1 VTRKHI
7 WLSKPR
13 RREQEDMPRRPINIV
28 VILLIV
34 GLSTAFAQAPPP
46 VSFLEKSAPAAGTS
60 PQAVAVGDFN
70 GDGKLDLAVTNST
83 NVGVLLGNGDGTFQP
98 AVYYSVGSSPRAV
111 AVGDFNG
118 DGKLDLVVGNVT
130 SGNVSVL
137 LGNGDG
143 TFQPALNYA
152 ADNAPYSVAVGD
164 FNGDGKLDVAAA
176 EAGGSA
182 IVSVFLGKGDGTFQ
196 PAVNYGVGQDPVSLA
211 VGDFNGDGN
220 LDVAAATQGGS
231 DTVSVLLGKGD
242 GTFQPA
248 VNYAAGSIP
257 SSVVAGDFNGDGKL
271 DLAVTN
277 IFDDTVSVLL
287 GNGDGTFQAPVNYDT
302 GAYPWW
308 VAVGD
313 FNGDGKPDLAAANG
327 NGNDV
332 SILLNTTAYLGPAIV
347 ESPAPNS
354 TLNGS
359 AVTFQWTPS
368 DPATA
373 YWIDV
378 GSAAGGNQYYQS
390 GSLGTGTRS
399 ATITSLPTNGSTVY
413 ATVYSLIGGQWVSN
427 TYTYAGFNVA
437 MHKGV
442 ITSPVPSSSLSGNSV
457 TFSWTAGPGATAY
470 WLDAG
475 NVGGGSQYHQSENL
489 GNVLTTTVNGLP
501 GDGSTVYVTLYSL
514 VNGHWLNNAYT
525 YTAFNNAAHEG
536 VITSPVP
543 SSTLGSSSIAFSWT
557 AATGATAYWLDAGS
571 SAGGNQYHQSGNL
584 GNLLTTTVNGLPTN
598 GSTVFV
604 ALYSLVNGQ
613 WIGNAFTYTALNATS
628 GLAVMQ
634 TPVPGTTLSGNSATF
649 TWAAGTAA
657 SAYWVDIGTVP
668 GGNSI
673 YSSGN
678 LGSVLTT
685 TVSSLPANG
694 STIYVT
700 LYSLVGGE
708 WLNNSHTYVSGP

>member
-1 VTRKHI
+1 MVAKTI
-7 WLSKPR
+7 PLLSVSRCCFDLLWPFPPIDGAFRVRDKKIHLPLPL
-13 RREQEDMPRRPINIV
+13 QKGTKYMPARSINIV
-28 VILLIV
+28 LTLFFIC
-34 GLSTAFAQAPPP
+34 LSTAFAQAPPP

-60 PQAVAVGDFN
+60 PQSVAVGDFN
-70 GDGKLDLAVTNST
+70 GDGKPDLVVANAT
-83 NVGVLLGNGDGTFQP
+83 NVGVLLGNGDGTFQA
-98 AVYYSVGSSPRAV
+98 AVYYGAGSGPRAV

-137 LGNGDG
+137 LGKGDG
-143 TFQPALNYA
+143 TFQPALNSA
-152 ADNAPYSVAVGD
+152 ADNAPYSVVVGD
-164 FNGDGKLDVAAA
+164 FNGDGKLDVAVANYN
-176 EAGGSA
+176 S
-182 IVSVFLGKGDGTFQ
+182 GD
-196 PAVNYGVGQDPVSLA
+196 
-211 VGDFNGDGN
+211 
-220 LDVAAATQGGS
+220 
-231 DTVSVLLGKGD
+231 VSVLLGKGD
-242 GTFQPA
+242 GTFQPV
-248 VNYAAGSIP
+248 VNYAVGSIP
-257 SSVVAGDFNGDGKL
+257 SSVVVGDFNGDGKL

-277 IFDDTVSVLL
+277 VFDNTVSVLL
-287 GNGDGTFQAPVNYDT
+287 GNGDGTFQAPVNFDT

-332 SILLNTTAYLGPAIV
+332 SILLNTTAYSGPAIV

-354 TLNGS
+354 TLIGS

-390 GSLGTGTRS
+390 GSLGTSTRS
-399 ATITSLPTNGSTVY
+399 ATITGLPTNGSTVY
-413 ATVYSLIGGQWVSN
+413 ATMYSLIGGQWVSN

-437 MHKGV
+437 LHKGV

-475 NVGGGSQYHQSENL
+475 NVAGGSQYHQSENL

-501 GDGSTVYVTLYSL
+501 TDGSTVYVILYSL
-514 VNGHWLNNAYT
+514 VNGQWLNNAYT
-525 YTAFNNAAHEG
+525 YTAFNNATHEG
-536 VITSPVP
+536 VITTPVP
-543 SSTLGSSSIAFSWT
+543 SSTLSGNSVAFSWT
-557 AATGATAYWLDAGS
+557 AGTGATAYWLDAGS
-571 SAGGNQYHQSGNL
+571 SAGGNQYHQSGNM
-584 GNLLTTTVNGLPTN
+584 GNVLTTTVNGLPTN

-604 ALYSLVNGQ
+604 TLYSLVNGQ
-613 WIGNAFTYTALNATS
+613 WISNADIYTSLNATS

-634 TPVPGTTLSGNSATF
+634 TPVPGTTLSGSSATF

-657 SAYWVDIGTVP
+657 SAYWLDIGTVP

-700 LYSLVGGE
+700 LYSLVGGQ
-708 WLNNSHTYVSGP
+708 WLDNSHTYVSGP

>member
-1 VTRKHI
+1 
-7 WLSKPR
+7 
-13 RREQEDMPRRPINIV
+13 MPARSINIV
-28 VILLIV
+28 LTLFFIC
-34 GLSTAFAQAPPP
+34 LSTAFAQAPPP

-60 PQAVAVGDFN
+60 PQSVAVGDFN
-70 GDGKLDLAVTNST
+70 GDGKPDLVVANAT
-83 NVGVLLGNGDGTFQP
+83 NVGVLLGNGDGTFQA
-98 AVYYSVGSSPRAV
+98 AVYYGAGSGPRAV

-137 LGNGDG
+137 LGKGDG
-143 TFQPALNYA
+143 TFQPALNSA
-152 ADNAPYSVAVGD
+152 ADNAPYSVVVGD
-164 FNGDGKLDVAAA
+164 FNGDGKLDVAVANYN
-176 EAGGSA
+176 S
-182 IVSVFLGKGDGTFQ
+182 GD
-196 PAVNYGVGQDPVSLA
+196 
-211 VGDFNGDGN
+211 
-220 LDVAAATQGGS
+220 
-231 DTVSVLLGKGD
+231 VSVLLGKGD
-242 GTFQPA
+242 GTFQPV
-248 VNYAAGSIP
+248 VNYAVGSIP
-257 SSVVAGDFNGDGKL
+257 SSVVVGDFNGDGKL

-277 IFDDTVSVLL
+277 VFDNTVSVLL
-287 GNGDGTFQAPVNYDT
+287 GNGDGTFQAPVNFDT

-332 SILLNTTAYLGPAIV
+332 SILLNTTAYSGPAIV

-354 TLNGS
+354 TLIGS

-390 GSLGTGTRS
+390 GSLGTSTRS
-399 ATITSLPTNGSTVY
+399 ATITGLPTNGSTVY
-413 ATVYSLIGGQWVSN
+413 ATMYSLIGGQWVSN

-437 MHKGV
+437 LHKGV

-475 NVGGGSQYHQSENL
+475 NVAGGSQYHQSENL

-501 GDGSTVYVTLYSL
+501 TDGSTVYVILYSL
-514 VNGHWLNNAYT
+514 VNGQWLNNAYT
-525 YTAFNNAAHEG
+525 YTAFNNAAHEA

-571 SAGGNQYHQSGNL
+571 SAGGNQYHQSGNM
-584 GNLLTTTVNGLPTN
+584 GNVLTTTVNGLPTN

-604 ALYSLVNGQ
+604 TLYSLVNGQ
-613 WIGNAFTYTALNATS
+613 WISNAYTYTSLNATS

-634 TPVPGTTLSGNSATF
+634 TPVPGTTLSGNSVTF

-657 SAYWVDIGTVP
+657 SAYWLDIGTVP

-700 LYSLVGGE
+700 LYSLVGGQ
-708 WLNNSHTYVSGP
+708 WLDNSHTYVSGP